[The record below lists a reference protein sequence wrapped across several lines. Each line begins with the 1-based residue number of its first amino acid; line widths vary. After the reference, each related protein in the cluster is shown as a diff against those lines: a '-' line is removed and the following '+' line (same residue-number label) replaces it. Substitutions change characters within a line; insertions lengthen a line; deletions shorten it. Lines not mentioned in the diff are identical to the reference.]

1 MDFLKRTFGS
11 KRSDEGVQQAD
22 AKPLR
27 IGGTKPVALTPEPDD
42 AELAVQALLEIMTR
56 DDFRGTRNEE
66 RGARPEDA
74 CYRRD
79 ARTRKAVIKREQ
91 SDACIGYAER
101 EQTRCETSTRKEER
115 GTRTLATGGTQERGR
130 KNEERTAEYYR
141 MLADRMRRA
150 HDQATMRA
158 MRFLAWC
165 EQELPKH
172 DLPLEGKG
180 SLQQMEVELYKRI
193 DTVERAG
200 GELKRRWQHCL
211 AEVIVRQMT
220 ARDTAGG
227 DE

>member
-1 MDFLKRTFGS
+1 
-11 KRSDEGVQQAD
+11 
-22 AKPLR
+22 
-27 IGGTKPVALTPEPDD
+27 
-42 AELAVQALLEIMTR
+42 
-56 DDFRGTRNEE
+56 
-66 RGARPEDA
+66 
-74 CYRRD
+74 
-79 ARTRKAVIKREQ
+79 
-91 SDACIGYAER
+91 
-101 EQTRCETSTRKEER
+101 
-115 GTRTLATGGTQERGR
+115 
-130 KNEERTAEYYR
+130 
-141 MLADRMRRA
+141 MLANRMRLA

-172 DLPLEGKG
+172 DLPLEGKD